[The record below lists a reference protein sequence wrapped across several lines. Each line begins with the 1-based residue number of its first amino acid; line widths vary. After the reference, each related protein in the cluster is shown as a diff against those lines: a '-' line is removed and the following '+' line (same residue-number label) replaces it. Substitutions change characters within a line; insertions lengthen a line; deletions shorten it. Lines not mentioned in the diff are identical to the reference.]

1 MAGRA
6 GNHLLTRQKRCTVL
20 KTILIIAVVVIVVM
34 FLMSKFRGARGP
46 RV

>member
-1 MAGRA
+1 
-6 GNHLLTRQKRCTVL
+6 VL

-34 FLMSKFRGARGP
+34 FLMGKFRGARGP